1 MIVKSRQRIPLR
13 PELKLLTSYLLIVY
27 GVIFAEYLANLFLG
41 VPERNKEHSV
51 PLTFAS
57 AIQIKAQITHQP
69 VTAIRIRIKDLSE
82 HAGHGVSVV
91 SVDYPVSV
99 DALIEILIF
108 HGGDHLAIHDLLIY
122 QSIRWDIVHDYGL
135 SASLKY
141 QPEHLRLRLVLQ
153 LRFHLA
159 CHIDKHRTQCDDS
172 LFYGHDRKA
181 DLYPEISPG
190 IHIRKAD
197 VTHRGLVTRYG
208 LQDLLLKG
216 RPILWNGQ
224 HHVVTGISTHLILGH
239 IEQLIK
245 AFAHVPDSR
254 LIPVKFKYT
263 HTACQIVKSL
273 LQHPCVIRYL
283 LAELL
288 ISAKRLIQFHAEF
301 LCIFFNIYVIFHN
314 PTPLKTLTEDLY
326 RSILHSLSAHGY
338 R

>member
-27 GVIFAEYLANLFLG
+27 GVIFAEYLADLLLG
-41 VPERNKEHSV
+41 IPERNKEHSV

-57 AIQIKAQITHQP
+57 SIHIKAQITHQP
-69 VTAIRIRIKDLSE
+69 VTVGSILVKKLSE
-82 HAGHGVSVV
+82 HACHGISVV
-91 SVDYPVSV
+91 RVYYPVRI
-99 DALIEILIF
+99 DILIKILIF
-108 HGGDHLAIHDLLIY
+108 HGGDHLTIHDLLIY
-122 QSIRWDIVHDYGL
+122 QSIRQDIVHDYGL

-153 LRFHLA
+153 LRLHLA

-172 LFYGHDRKA
+172 IFYGHDRKT
-181 DLYPEISPG
+181 DLYPEISTG
-190 IHIRKAD
+190 IHVRKAD

-208 LQDLLLKG
+208 LQDLLLKH

-239 IEQLIK
+239 IEQLVK

-263 HTACQIVKSL
+263 HAACQIVQSL
-273 LQHPCVIRYL
+273 LQHPCMVRYL
-283 LAELL
+283 LAELF
-288 ISAKRLIQFHAEF
+288 ISAKCLIQFHAEF